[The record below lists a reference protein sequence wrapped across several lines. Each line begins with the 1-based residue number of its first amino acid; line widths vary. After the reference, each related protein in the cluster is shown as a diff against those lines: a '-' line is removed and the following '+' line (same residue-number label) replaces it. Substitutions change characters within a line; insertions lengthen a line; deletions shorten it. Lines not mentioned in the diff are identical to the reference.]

1 MSSSFSYNFI
11 SNIANLKIFAH
22 LKSAIMKVSYPK
34 IGKLK
39 VSWEESSI
47 FFSPSQFEIQS
58 DFDYRTSKIKFYC
71 VRALKCY
78 LNENNLM
85 HG

>member
-34 IGKLK
+34 IWYLE

-47 FFSPSQFEIQS
+47 FSAP
-58 DFDYRTSKIKFYC
+58 RNLKFKAILITEPQKSNST
-71 VRALKCY
+71 VSEL
-78 LNENNLM
+78 
-85 HG
+85 